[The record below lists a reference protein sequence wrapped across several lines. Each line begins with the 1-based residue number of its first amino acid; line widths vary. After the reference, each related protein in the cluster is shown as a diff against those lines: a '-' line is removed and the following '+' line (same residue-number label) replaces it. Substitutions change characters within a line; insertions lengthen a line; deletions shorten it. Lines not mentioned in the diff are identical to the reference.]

1 MALNVG
7 SRLGHYDVT
16 EEEKQFWRRHH
27 HTGWM
32 GIVGLDSAGSFS
44 ACAVHGDDWQ
54 HRSVPERCI
63 ADLVTAQDRADIAV
77 QAKEPHACGLCG
89 SWPKQ
94 SAGLLSDLPR
104 DRWPK

>member
-1 MALNVG
+1 MMA
-7 SRLGHYDVT
+7 D

-27 HTGWM
+27 HNGWM
-32 GIVGLDSAGSFS
+32 GIVGLDSPGSFS
-44 ACAVHGDDWQ
+44 ACAVHWDDWQ